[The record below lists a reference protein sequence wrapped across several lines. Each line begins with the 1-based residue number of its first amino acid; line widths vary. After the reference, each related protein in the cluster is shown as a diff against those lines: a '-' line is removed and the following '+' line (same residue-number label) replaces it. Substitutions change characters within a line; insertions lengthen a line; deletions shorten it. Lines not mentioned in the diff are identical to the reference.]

1 MDRARLFVSSLLLVS
16 GAACG
21 NGGGG
26 DGGGGG
32 GPNLPP
38 PRVTVFLSD
47 SPGSDLLSLV
57 ASVDSLV
64 LFRQGGGDTGDLLPT
79 AFPVDL
85 ASLQGTN
92 LPIASA
98 TIQAG
103 IYVSAFLAF
112 TGGIEARSEG
122 GLPVT
127 VSTAIGS
134 ATAALPSPLT
144 IANGDEV
151 ALQLD
156 VDLTRSLVVSG
167 SGLVFAPLFS
177 PRPLAGGSRVAEFDA
192 VVTAESPSQGTFR
205 ADLVPQD
212 STTPLGSIEVEVE
225 GSDLLVAATGLP
237 FPSAGA
243 FFSALAVGQRVAVRG
258 AWQSAGFV
266 DATSA
271 RIETGSN
278 ISVEIT
284 GPVIAVDP
292 PSSAFVLEIGAIESG
307 AAIAEPVL
315 ASFGNPPAILVDF
328 DASTSFNVE
337 DPPATA
343 GSLDL
348 RVGQRVRARFVTFA
362 GFPMRVEAVSIERLE
377 VDFEG

>member
-1 MDRARLFVSSLLLVS
+1 MDRARLFVASLLLAT

-21 NGGGG
+21 GSGGGG
-26 DGGGGG
+26 GGGGG

-38 PRVTVFLSD
+38 PRITVFLSD
-47 SPGSDLLSLV
+47 SPGYDLLSLV

-134 ATAALPSPLT
+134 ATAALASPLT
-144 IANGDEV
+144 LANGQEV

-167 SGLVFAPLFS
+167 GGLVFAPLFS

-192 VVTAESPSQGTFR
+192 VVTAESPGQGTFR

-212 STTPLGSIEVEVE
+212 AGTALGSIEVEVE
-225 GSDLLVAATGLP
+225 GSDLLVGANGLP
-237 FPSAGA
+237 FASAGA

-258 AWQSAGFV
+258 TWQAAGFV

-271 RIETGSN
+271 KIETGSGVV
-278 ISVEIT
+278 VEIT
-284 GPVIAVDP
+284 GPVLAVD
-292 PSSAFVLEIGAIESG
+292 SANTVLALEIGSIESG
-307 AAIAEPVL
+307 AAVADPVL
-315 ASFGNPPAILVDF
+315 ASFGNPAAILLDF
-328 DASTSFNVE
+328 DASTSFYVE

-343 GSLDL
+343 TSLDL

-362 GFPMRVEAVSIERLE
+362 
-377 VDFEG
+377 